1 MKILVINC
9 GSSSVKYRLFVI
21 DESGQ
26 HAELAKGLLERVG
39 TAEAQVSH
47 QHDSK
52 KIASIKPLPDYVSGI
67 AEIADHLRANH
78 LISDDLSGIGHRV
91 VHGAEKFTQSAV
103 INDAVLKGIEDC
115 TQLAPLHN
123 PANLAGI
130 KACQEIFPNMPQV
143 AVFDTAFH
151 QTLAPEAYLYALPY
165 EWYEKFRVRRYGFHG
180 TSHRYVAEMAAEFLH
195 KPLDKCNFIT
205 MHLGNGC
212 SMAAIRQGKV
222 VDTTMGLTPLE
233 GLVMGSR
240 CGDID
245 TAIVFHML
253 GTGALSVDQV
263 RDALE
268 KKSGLVGISGVSR
281 DLRDVEAAAEQGHA
295 RAKLALQ
302 IFARRVRKYIG
313 AYLVEIGRCNA
324 VIFTG
329 GIGEN
334 AWKMRELILSDMEHL
349 GITLDRERNRNLHL
363 PSTGTAIDNHHSGIA
378 TLVIPTNEELAIARD
393 TCKLVTAEGRCCA

>member
-1 MKILVINC
+1 MKILVINS

-39 TAEAQVSH
+39 TDEAQVIH

-52 KIASIKPLPDYVSGI
+52 KFAFIRPIPDCRTGI
-67 AEIADHLRANH
+67 AEIAEHLRKNH
-78 LISDDLSGIGHRV
+78 LISDDLGGIGHRV
-91 VHGAEKFTQSAV
+91 VHGGSEFTKSVEIDQ
-103 INDAVLKGIEDC
+103 AVLQQIEAC
-115 TQLAPLHN
+115 SQLAPLHN

-130 KACQEIFPNMPQV
+130 KACQEIFPGIPQI

-151 QTLAPEAYLYALPY
+151 QTLAPEAFLYALPY
-165 EWYEKFRVRRYGFHG
+165 EWYEKYGVRRYGFHG

-195 KPLDKCNFIT
+195 KPLEKCNFVT

-212 SMAAIRQGKV
+212 SMAAIRNGKV
-222 VDTTMGLTPLE
+222 IDTTMGLTPLE
-233 GLVMGSR
+233 GLVMGTR

-253 GTGALSVDQV
+253 SAGKLTIDQV
-263 RDALE
+263 RDSLE

-281 DLRDVEAAAEQGHA
+281 DLRDVQEASDKGNS

-334 AWKMRELILSDMEHL
+334 AWKMREMILSDMDHL
-349 GITLDRERNRNLHL
+349 GITLDREKNRNLHL
-363 PSTGTAIDNHHSGIA
+363 PPTGTAIDTHHSGIA

-393 TCKLVTAEGRCCA
+393 TCKIVGNENCQ

>member
-9 GSSSVKYRLFVI
+9 GSSSIKYRLFVI
-21 DESGQ
+21 DESG
-26 HAELAKGLLERVG
+26 HNAELAKGLLERVG
-39 TAEAQVSH
+39 TNEAQVTH
-47 QHDSK
+47 QNDSK
-52 KIASIKPLPDYVSGI
+52 KFAYVKPIGDYNKGI
-67 AEIADHLRANH
+67 AEIAEHLRAHH
-78 LISDDLSGIGHRV
+78 LISDDLSGVGHRV
-91 VHGAEKFTQSAV
+91 VHGAEEFTESVV
-103 INDAVLKGIEDC
+103 INQAVLEQIDRC
-115 TQLAPLHN
+115 CQLAPLHN

-130 KACQEIFPNMPQV
+130 KACQEIFPNIPEI

-151 QTLAPEAYLYALPY
+151 QTLTPEAFLYALPY
-165 EWYEKFRVRRYGFHG
+165 EWYEKYRVRRYGFHG
-180 TSHRYVAEMAAEFLH
+180 TSHRYVAERAAEFLH

-222 VDTTMGLTPLE
+222 IDTSMGLTPLE

-253 GTGALSVDQV
+253 SAGGLTVDQV
-263 RDALE
+263 RDSLE

-281 DLRDVEAAAEQGHA
+281 DLRDVCEAADKGNE
-295 RAKLALQ
+295 RAKLAMQ

-313 AYLVEIGRCNA
+313 AYMVEIGRCDA
-324 VIFTG
+324 LILTG

-334 AWKMRELILSDMEHL
+334 AWQMREMILSDLDHL
-349 GITLDRERNRNLHL
+349 NITFDREKNRNLHL
-363 PSTGTAIDNHHSGIA
+363 TSAGAAIDTRQSGIA
-378 TLVIPTNEELAIARD
+378 ALVIPTNEELAIAHD
-393 TCKLVTAEGRCCA
+393 TCKLVANTQS